1 MPTFDDFRNR
11 FPSLK
16 DASDEEIIKRA
27 SEVFKLPITDVAH
40 ELGYDVSGGLT
51 SQRTGASFDRYQAGL
66 YGVGEAAAEGL
77 GLGGAS
83 KWMGAQRRRNEAQ
96 ADISSERA
104 RELGAVDEWK
114 DVHGV
119 GDFGNYLAGLGIQSA
134 PYALEAIP
142 GGLGARAAMTGTRA
156 ALAGAKTL
164 EEAAAAKRAL
174 NIGSQAG
181 AVAASY
187 PSAVGDVL
195 SNQREQSGETRG
207 GVAAALAVPYAALN
221 AVGIESALAR
231 GAAFKNTVN
240 ILDRGTGL
248 TGAAARTAATAT
260 GVALKEGASETGQE
274 MLNQVGRMSVDS
286 NEDFLS
292 AAAQDRFKESF
303 IGGATLGGVAGAAGG
318 GWRRSSAGGNEISQ
332 SMGDKAAIQPDITTQ
347 QFQQTSVD
355 PRARLAELE
364 AKNQGTPAREHI
376 TEDGEIIRIP
386 GKDREY
392 FTAGEQAEYAAL
404 KQQFAPAAPAV
415 AGGSTEIAQAQQLA
429 KQQADQQQAQAQQ
442 AQAAAQAAE
451 QFGVT
456 NPATPSVGS
465 AFGQKVYGPNID
477 AVSHAIA
484 NFTSRMPPQQ
494 VQLAQA
500 ITKANAETGGQL
512 IKFQFNANDVM
523 ASVDKGF
530 QAVGKVAN
538 QFQIA
543 HVESVD
549 EAAAILN
556 DQSEQVKGD
565 KLDQLNAIFQAL
577 TGQNTN
583 GYEAAQLAQLA
594 KGAKDDKLQLQNN
607 AGLREVPVSGGAT
620 ETSASGDGGVRPTQ
634 VQPVGTT
641 SVGAGPLDIQAGQPS
656 TGGVRPSAGDVSS
669 AVSAST
675 PSPQVSEVTDGQAT
689 TEGGQTAVQP
699 TGQAE
704 AVPSV
709 QQAGKP
715 ARAAEEVKSDEE
727 LLADQ
732 AEDITAEVMELLIPV
747 HQRMAG
753 KTPQERAETAQRL
766 RDFTFGIL
774 MNGHYDT
781 LAVMANDFGIKLHQ
795 AKDWSAKA
803 LAFKAEPEFLQK
815 LKAAYETAA
824 SKRGLTI
831 PELLTRIEAKANA
844 AINDKVEVDRSIST
858 SREQGGPRDSDE
870 RKLNLGFDA
879 EGRDTGEIEANE
891 GLAIKSRKSGE
902 SIQERFNAV
911 ETNQASVTK
920 ILKMLDEIENAQT
933 NTQEFSEA
941 RVAGA
946 LAKYEAA
953 LVNGTPVPQDSL
965 FVLAYDAMQKGNEGE
980 ATMYVEELEAIRD
993 EKLAKAAEQAK
1004 KQTNKSADLDKPEKE
1019 SKNAVQKPSPKKV
1032 PVQERTG
1039 GGEALG
1045 EGDTEGGKVA
1055 RESGEEKTQHRITF
1069 EGKAAT
1075 LTVVRNKATPEKVE
1089 AVTVKPDG
1097 ERFAVL
1103 NLGAQGVVSDAK
1115 LMQNL
1120 VDTESI
1126 DATTEPKQEEVGT
1139 PAEQWAVLA
1148 AQFPAMGTYEELGQE
1163 EKARWDDLAHRGV
1176 ANLAAANKLF
1186 EAPAAQVTDE
1196 SNIIDGE
1203 GLVREITPEQ
1213 IALLEAPVGK
1223 LTEGQTVRLEK
1234 HYGAKRGSSEFFT
1247 KLHNDIS
1254 LYAAKGA
1261 TAVNAAIRD
1270 IIKAVYTAVLAVAV
1284 VFNPTYMNKA
1294 EAYTFSP
1301 AEEYSVTKEVRAEA
1315 PAEAASKMSPAAKEA
1330 YATLMPALKAEL
1342 TAKDKL
1348 LVMADKP
1355 SGRIFVFTPDGKLVI
1370 EKKSL
1375 FGLAKGDFYKG
1386 NNDLPSNRITPA
1398 GLHDI
1403 VMVDAAKGGAAAKTA
1418 GDYDFGKVF
1427 GIVDKNPG
1435 VLTIM
1440 HSVWL
1445 KETDAPKRAAAL
1457 KSETAADSRYSFGC
1471 INVDKVTYKNLI
1483 DNHGQQMDG
1492 AKLFVVPDNQERL
1505 NDFVTGKVAQN
1516 LTNEDK
1522 LVRQAVTPVTETT
1535 TGVRQNATQAAAAE
1549 RTVVGKEEQ
1558 APANAP
1564 AQQAKTVQ
1572 QSLRRR
1578 NKGKKYTPEQLKA
1591 SLLDFMNRAS
1601 LGKDVVIVDDIR
1613 DLHDLAEFAEM
1624 DGTQFDTFLAEQ
1636 EIDYDTQAFVYKGKA
1651 YMLAGNIAVGTGRG
1665 VFMHEVGGHLGIQKA
1680 LSPEMVSRLADQV
1693 KKWAKRD
1700 DGSIESD
1707 LAAHAIGRMLDSN
1720 AASPAERQQE
1730 MIAYFLEAAVNA
1742 GINPTAYN
1750 KIGSAGL
1757 REWMRTLWAAFK
1769 NALRMVRGVN
1779 VDKMTGQDLIDL
1791 AYGYAQLSATRFH
1804 GSNAK
1809 FQRFL
1814 TKFMNSGAGGQQYG
1828 WGTYFAEARP
1838 TAEGYSV
1845 PDIQAPAG
1853 TRSHVYTVDLAIA
1866 PDEMI
1871 LWSKPMEAQ
1880 SPLVQAA
1887 AAKHPAKSMYTGMDF
1902 YKGTSERLY
1911 EEKYGVEPTTKAQRS
1926 EAEKMASQFMDSLGI
1941 KGIQYL
1947 DATTAARDTSNF
1959 VVFNEDNIIRVQTET
1974 GLAQDRQAMV
1984 PEFKWERVQQS
1995 RTAQPAGPFAKAG
2008 EWLDR
2013 AVTSP
2018 KETLTKLKLGFLT
2031 LDQLAE
2037 LDKTAGQVV
2046 RAYSDVMT
2054 AMQKT
2059 SKDMV
2064 YKASQIDQLWAKLTK
2079 KDSDNLSTVMRD
2091 ATRAQFD
2098 PALGVVGKNQTEQDI
2113 MDAYRALPSSAKDVY
2128 AKVKKYYEDAFKTR
2142 LAIMEESAAKLG
2154 GKELDEIRELYSKL
2168 KGPYFPLGRTG
2179 NYYAVGMS
2187 PRVAE
2192 LMAKKE
2198 DQGLSSSETTEL
2210 TALRKQADQYKTSSF
2225 NTLYEAKKAAEQFKK
2240 ELGDSYYNETEVNI
2254 ESAMSKTPNFAKL
2267 EESITAQLGGE
2278 TRAEVKN
2285 MLAKLMFDSL
2295 PEHHALKNQMRR
2307 EGIYGENEDMR
2318 QVFAQT
2324 SISQAHYIS
2333 RLQFGGELNNAMLSI
2348 AKEARRDIEMRQ
2360 IQNELKLRTKLSM
2373 DNTQSALT
2381 DAMVNA
2387 SYFAHLGLSPAFL
2400 LTNMTQVP
2408 MITAPWLGAR
2418 HGMGATK
2425 RAMAAALVDT
2435 AKLIKSTYKDGDW
2448 RSELDW
2454 NSMFP
2459 VGSNEDR
2466 MFRDLLDRN
2475 VLDITMEHDLA
2486 AVASA
2491 QKGIFDDKISKA
2503 TGGKLGG
2510 MSDVVKLVNTPVRIT
2525 ELANRAVTALSAYRL
2540 KMQAL
2545 ASAPMTDEE
2554 RHKASVDY
2562 AARAVSETQL
2572 NYSEL
2577 NAPRHMRQVFGSK
2590 PLAKMIFQFRKYQ
2603 QGMLYLIAKNIS
2615 DALPGSKATAE
2626 DRRIARRTIAGLYM
2640 TTGLMAGTTGMP
2652 LMGTV
2657 GVAGIANLIAN
2668 AFGDDDEP
2676 WDFEVEYRN
2685 FLADWLGHDM
2695 ALLVAKG
2702 VPAALGADLSKRVG
2716 MGDIANPIPFV
2727 QRGATGQSTVANV
2740 LYAAGGAPIG
2750 MAGTMYDG
2758 IVAMANG
2765 DVLKGMEKVIPV
2777 KAVKDALRT
2786 YRYADEGMT
2795 DKRGNV
2801 ILAPEKFDT
2810 WDLAL
2815 RGMGFSPTKETEYY
2829 AANAAL
2835 QTAKMAATDVRTR
2848 LLRDYSEAKLKG
2860 ESTADVDAK
2869 IAEFN
2874 ERHPE
2879 KGIKIDFSTKLKSV
2893 QARRKMAA
2901 ERTESGVRIGKYEK
2915 PFASEARFASEE

>member
-1 MPTFDDFRNR
+1 MATLDQLRSLFPDAQSDSDVIKQAATEFGIDPSEIASEIGFKVSAPGMWTSVKRGIGQVESALGSTARDLGADRAGRALESYGEDVTFRN
-11 FPSLK
+11 P
-16 DASDEEIIKRA
+16 AA
-27 SEVFKLPITDVAH
+27 VNT
-40 ELGYDVSGGLT
+40 
-51 SQRTGASFDRYQAGL
+51 
-66 YGVGEAAAEGL
+66 VGEALSSPWQTAKEAVGELVPQVGLSAATA
-77 GLGGAS
+77 LGG
-83 KWMGAQRRRNEAQ
+83 
-96 ADISSERA
+96 RA
-104 RELGAVDEWK
+104 
-114 DVHGV
+114 
-119 GDFGNYLAGLGIQSA
+119 I
-134 PYALEAIP
+134 
-142 GGLGARAAMTGTRA
+142 GG
-156 ALAGAKTL
+156 LAGAPLGPAGVIAGQAIGGSAGAYLGNLAQEYGGIRAEQRESGKEDKT
-164 EEAAAAKRAL
+164 RAL
-174 NIGSQAG
+174 A
-181 AVAASY
+181 
-187 PSAVGDVL
+187 
-195 SNQREQSGETRG
+195 
-207 GVAAALAVPYAALN
+207 
-221 AVGIESALAR
+221 
-231 GAAFKNTVN
+231 
-240 ILDRGTGL
+240 
-248 TGAAARTAATAT
+248 TGAAAAALDTAFGAERLVNKVGNKGLDILSRGAGEKLAPHVLKQTGLGIAGEAGTETAQTALERTGAFKDLLGADALNEYGMAAIK
-260 GVALKEGASETGQE
+260 GG
-274 MLNQVGRMSVDS
+274 
-286 NEDFLS
+286 
-292 AAAQDRFKESF
+292 
-303 IGGATLGGVAGAAGG
+303 IGGGAIRGGMSLFAGQRAAEGG
-318 GWRRSSAGGNEISQ
+318 GSDVSQ
-332 SMGDKAAIQPDITTQ
+332 AFESKDATQPDITTAN
-347 QFQQTSVD
+347 FQSPALSD
-355 PRARLAELE
+355 NLMSGLAGRGANPLAGRSAMYGGE
-364 AKNQGTPAREHI
+364 APATREVI
-376 TEDGEIIRIP
+376 TEDGEIIQVP
-386 GKDREY
+386 VG
-392 FTAGEQAEYAAL
+392 Q
-404 KQQFAPAAPAV
+404 AAPAV
-415 AGGSTEIAQAQQLA
+415 AGGSTEIAQAQQ
-429 KQQADQQQAQAQQ
+429 Q
-442 AQAAAQAAE
+442 AQAAQQQQEAQAEQAQAAQQAAQ
-451 QFGVT
+451 QFGVV
-456 NPATPSVGS
+456 NPATPAVGS
-465 AFGQKVYGPNID
+465 AFGQKVYGPNIP
-477 AVSHAIA
+477 AVASAIA

-512 IKFQFNANDVM
+512 IKFKFNANDVM

-543 HVESVD
+543 HVESVE

-556 DQSEQVKGD
+556 DQSEQLKGD

-620 ETSASGDGGVRPTQ
+620 ETSTGGDGGVRPTQ
-634 VQPVGTT
+634 VQPVGAT

-656 TGGVRPSAGDVSS
+656 AGGVRPSAGDVSNVVGGE
-669 AVSAST
+669 AT
-675 PSPQVSEVTDGQAT
+675 PQVSEAPNGQET
-689 TEGGQTAVQP
+689 TEGGQAAVQP

-704 AVPSV
+704 AVPGV

-732 AEDITAEVMELLIPV
+732 AEEITAEVMELLIPV

-753 KTPQERAETAQRL
+753 GTPQERAETAQRL

-781 LAVMANDFGIKLHQ
+781 LAVMAKDFGIKLHQ

-815 LKAAYETAA
+815 LKAAYEAAA

-844 AINDKVEVDRSIST
+844 AINDKMEVDKSIST

-870 RKLNLGFDA
+870 RVLNVGFDA

-920 ILKMLDEIENAQT
+920 ILKMLDEIKNAQT

-953 LVNGTPVPQDSL
+953 LVNGTPAPQDSL

-980 ATMYVEELEAIRD
+980 AAMYVEELEAIRD
-993 EKLAKAAEQAK
+993 EKLTKAAEQAK

-1019 SKNAVQKPSPKKV
+1019 TKDAVQKRSTKKV

-1045 EGDTEGGKVA
+1045 EGNAEESQAATEG
-1055 RESGEEKTQHRITF
+1055 
-1069 EGKAAT
+1069 
-1075 LTVVRNKATPEKVE
+1075 E
-1089 AVTVKPDG
+1089 AEAKQEV
-1097 ERFAVL
+1097 AVL
-1103 NLGAQGVVSDAK
+1103 TPVEKYEAIAADYP
-1115 LMQNL
+1115 L
-1120 VDTESI
+1120 VPPYESLTE
-1126 DATTEPKQEEVGT
+1126 
-1139 PAEQWAVLA
+1139 AER
-1148 AQFPAMGTYEELGQE
+1148 
-1163 EKARWDDLAHRGV
+1163 ARWDDLASRNDVDVTDIARVVGTT
-1176 ANLAAANKLF
+1176 K
-1186 EAPAAQVTDE
+1186 AAQTQQVENDRT
-1196 SNIIDGE
+1196 IDGT

-1213 IALLEAPVGK
+1213 IQLLEAPVSK
-1223 LTEGQTVRLEK
+1223 LTEGQTVRLER
-1234 HYGAKRGSSEFFT
+1234 HYGAKRGTSEFLT
-1247 KLHNDIS
+1247 KLHEDIS
-1254 LYAAKGA
+1254 LYAAKGVE
-1261 TAVNAAIRD
+1261 AVNAAIRD
-1270 IIKAVYTAVLAVAV
+1270 IVKAVYTALLAVAV

-1386 NNDLPSNRITPA
+1386 NNDLPANRVTPA
-1398 GLHDI
+1398 GLHDL
-1403 VMVDAAKGGAAAKTA
+1403 VMVDAAKGGGAAKTA
-1418 GDYDFGKVF
+1418 GEYDFGKVF

-1457 KSETAADSRYSFGC
+1457 KSESAADSRYSFGC

-1535 TGVRQNATQAAAAE
+1535 TGVRQNATQAVATE
-1549 RTVVGKEEQ
+1549 RAVVGKEEQ

-1613 DLHDLAEFAEM
+1613 DLHDLAEFAGM
-1624 DGTQFDTFLAEQ
+1624 DDAQFDTFLTEQ

-1680 LSPEMVSRLADQV
+1680 LSPELVSRLADQV

-1750 KIGSAGL
+1750 KVGSAGL

-1995 RTAQPAGPFAKAG
+1995 RTTQPAGPFAKAG
-2008 EWLDR
+2008 EWLDQ
-2013 AVTSP
+2013 ALTSP
-2018 KETLTKLKLGFLT
+2018 KEALTKLKLGFLT

-2037 LDKTAGQVV
+2037 LDKTANQVV

-2079 KDSDNLSTVMRD
+2079 KDSDNLSSVMRD

-2098 PALGVVGKNQTEQDI
+2098 PALGVAGKNQTEQDI

-2179 NYYAVGMS
+2179 SYYAVGMS

-2192 LMAKKE
+2192 LTAKKE

-2210 TALRKQADQYKTSSF
+2210 ATLRKQADQYKTSSF

-2240 ELGDSYYNETEVNI
+2240 DLGESYYNETEVNI
-2254 ESAMSKTPNFAKL
+2254 ESAMSKMPNFAKL
-2267 EESITAQLGGE
+2267 EESITAELGGE

-2333 RLQFGGELNNAMLSI
+2333 RLQFGGELNNAMLDI
-2348 AKEARRDIEMRQ
+2348 GKAARRDIEMRQ

-2381 DAMVNA
+2381 DSMVNA

-2418 HGMGATK
+2418 HGAGATK

-2486 AVASA
+2486 AVANA

-2545 ASAPMTDEE
+2545 TTAPMTDEE
-2554 RHKASVDY
+2554 RHKAAVDY

-2603 QGMLYLIAKNIS
+2603 QGMLYLIAKSIS

-2626 DRRIARRTIAGLYM
+2626 DRRIARRTLAGLYM

-2657 GVAGIANLIAN
+2657 GVAGIANLVAS

-2676 WDFEVEYRN
+2676 FDFETEYRN
-2685 FLADWLGHDM
+2685 FLTDWLGKDM

-2727 QRGATGQSTVANV
+2727 QRGQTGQSTVANV

-2750 MAGTMYDG
+2750 MVGTMYDG

-2765 DVLKGMEKVIPV
+2765 DVMKGMEKIVPV

-2786 YRYADEGMT
+2786 YRYTDEGMT

-2815 RGMGFSPTKETEYY
+2815 RGMGFTPTKEAEYY
-2829 AANAAL
+2829 AANAAV
-2835 QTAKMAATDVRTR
+2835 QTAKTAATDARTR
-2848 LLRDYSEAKLKG
+2848 LLREYSEAKLKG
-2860 ESTADVDAK
+2860 ETTEDVDAK

-2879 KGIKIDFSTKLKSV
+2879 KGVKIDFSTKLKSV

-2915 PFASEARFASEE
+2915 PFAGEARFATEE

>member
-1 MPTFDDFRNR
+1 MATLDQLRSLFPDAQSDSDVIKKAATEFGIDPMDIASELGVKISSPGMWTSVKRGVGQVESALGSTARDLGADRAGRALESYGEDVTFRN
-11 FPSLK
+11 P
-16 DASDEEIIKRA
+16 AA
-27 SEVFKLPITDVAH
+27 VNT
-40 ELGYDVSGGLT
+40 
-51 SQRTGASFDRYQAGL
+51 
-66 YGVGEAAAEGL
+66 VGEALSSPWQTAKEAVGELVPQVGFS
-77 GLGGAS
+77 GATALGGRAIG
-83 KWMGAQRRRNEAQ
+83 GA
-96 ADISSERA
+96 
-104 RELGAVDEWK
+104 LGAPLGPA
-114 DVHGV
+114 GV
-119 GDFGNYLAGLGIQSA
+119 IAGQAIGGSAGAYLGNLAQEYGGI
-134 PYALEAIP
+134 
-142 GGLGARAAMTGTRA
+142 RAEQRESGREDKTRA
-156 ALAGAKTL
+156 LA
-164 EEAAAAKRAL
+164 
-174 NIGSQAG
+174 
-181 AVAASY
+181 
-187 PSAVGDVL
+187 
-195 SNQREQSGETRG
+195 
-207 GVAAALAVPYAALN
+207 
-221 AVGIESALAR
+221 
-231 GAAFKNTVN
+231 
-240 ILDRGTGL
+240 
-248 TGAAARTAATAT
+248 TGAAAATLDTAFGAERLVNKVGNKGLNILSREAGKDLAPHVLKQTGLGIAGEAGTETVQTALERTGAFKDLASDDALNEYGMAAIK
-260 GVALKEGASETGQE
+260 GG
-274 MLNQVGRMSVDS
+274 
-286 NEDFLS
+286 
-292 AAAQDRFKESF
+292 
-303 IGGATLGGVAGAAGG
+303 IGGGAIRGGMSLFAGQRQADAGSNDVSQAFTQKDAT
-318 GWRRSSAGGNEISQ
+318 
-332 SMGDKAAIQPDITTQ
+332 QPDITTTAFQ
-347 QFQQTSVD
+347 PRDVSPDLMAGLAGRGANPLAGRSTMYGGEAPAVQQT
-355 PRARLAELE
+355 
-364 AKNQGTPAREHI
+364 REVI
-376 TEDGEIIRIP
+376 TEDGEIIQVP
-386 GKDREY
+386 VAQ
-392 FTAGEQAEYAAL
+392 T
-404 KQQFAPAAPAV
+404 QQAPAV
-415 AGGSTEIAQAQQLA
+415 AGGSTEIAQAQQQA
-429 KQQADQQQAQAQQ
+429 QQQAAQQQAQAQQ
-442 AQAAAQAAE
+442 AQAADQAAQ
-451 QFGVT
+451 QFGVV
-456 NPATPSVGS
+456 NPATPAVGS
-465 AFGQKVYGPNID
+465 AFGQKVYGPNIP
-477 AVSHAIA
+477 AVANAIA
-484 NFTSRMPPQQ
+484 TFTAKMPPQQ

-500 ITKANAETGGQL
+500 ITKANADTGGQL
-512 IKFQFNANDVM
+512 IKFKFKFNANDVM

-530 QAVGKVAN
+530 QAVGKVAS

-543 HVESVD
+543 HVDSVD

-556 DQSEQVKGD
+556 DQSEQAKGD
-565 KLDQLNAIFQAL
+565 KLEQLNAIFQAL

-620 ETSASGDGGVRPTQ
+620 EASTGGDGGVRPTQ
-634 VQPVGTT
+634 VQPIGAT

-656 TGGVRPSAGDVSS
+656 AGGVRSSAGDVPNVGGGQ
-669 AVSAST
+669 AT
-675 PSPQVSEVTDGQAT
+675 PQVSEAPNGQET
-689 TEGGQTAVQP
+689 TEGGQAAVQP

-732 AEDITAEVMELLIPV
+732 AEEITAEVMELLIPV

-753 KTPQERAETAQRL
+753 GTPQERAETAQRL

-781 LAVMANDFGIKLHQ
+781 LAVMAKDFGIKLHQ

-815 LKAAYETAA
+815 LKAAYEAAA

-844 AINDKVEVDRSIST
+844 AINDKMEVDKSIST

-870 RKLNLGFDA
+870 RVLNVGFDA

-911 ETNQASVTK
+911 ETNQASMTK
-920 ILKMLDEIENAQT
+920 ILKMLDEIKNAQT

-953 LVNGTPVPQDSL
+953 LVNGTPAPQDSL

-980 ATMYVEELEAIRD
+980 AAMYVEELEAIRD
-993 EKLAKAAEQAK
+993 EKLTKAAEQAK

-1019 SKNAVQKPSPKKV
+1019 TKNAVQKRSTKKV

-1045 EGDTEGGKVA
+1045 EGNAEESQAATEGEAEAKQEVIKTPQEQYEALAAETNLLPPYEALDA
-1055 RESGEEKTQHRITF
+1055 RERAQIEDQAYQGELTLASLNTMFSGNAKF
-1069 EGKAAT
+1069 GKDVRANNPYTAAELT
-1075 LTVVRNKATPEKVE
+1075 KEIEAFVRTSISSRKLTVVNSVEDLTNSADKV
-1089 AVTVKPDG
+1089 V
-1097 ERFAVL
+1097 
-1103 NLGAQGVVSDAK
+1103 Q
-1115 LMQNL
+1115 
-1120 VDTESI
+1120 
-1126 DATTEPKQEEVGT
+1126 
-1139 PAEQWAVLA
+1139 
-1148 AQFPAMGTYEELGQE
+1148 
-1163 EKARWDDLAHRGV
+1163 
-1176 ANLAAANKLF
+1176 
-1186 EAPAAQVTDE
+1186 
-1196 SNIIDGE
+1196 
-1203 GLVREITPEQ
+1203 Q
-1213 IALLEAPVGK
+1213 IG
-1223 LTEGQTVRLEK
+1223 
-1234 HYGAKRGSSEFFT
+1234 
-1247 KLHNDIS
+1247 
-1254 LYAAKGA
+1254 
-1261 TAVNAAIRD
+1261 
-1270 IIKAVYTAVLAVAV
+1270 AVLAVEGAYGVAV
-1284 VFNPTYMNKA
+1284 NG
-1294 EAYTFSP
+1294 
-1301 AEEYSVTKEVRAEA
+1301 RAFLIA
-1315 PAEAASKMSPAAKEA
+1315 N
-1330 YATLMPALKAEL
+1330 
-1342 TAKDKL
+1342 
-1348 LVMADKP
+1348 
-1355 SGRIFVFTPDGKLVI
+1355 RI
-1370 EKKSL
+1370 EK
-1375 FGLAKGDFYKG
+1375 GMGRAK
-1386 NNDLPSNRITPA
+1386 
-1398 GLHDI
+1398 
-1403 VMVDAAKGGAAAKTA
+1403 
-1418 GDYDFGKVF
+1418 
-1427 GIVDKNPG
+1427 
-1435 VLTIM
+1435 
-1440 HSVWL
+1440 
-1445 KETDAPKRAAAL
+1445 
-1457 KSETAADSRYSFGC
+1457 
-1471 INVDKVTYKNLI
+1471 
-1483 DNHGQQMDG
+1483 
-1492 AKLFVVPDNQERL
+1492 
-1505 NDFVTGKVAQN
+1505 
-1516 LTNEDK
+1516 
-1522 LVRQAVTPVTETT
+1522 
-1535 TGVRQNATQAAAAE
+1535 
-1549 RTVVGKEEQ
+1549 
-1558 APANAP
+1558 
-1564 AQQAKTVQ
+1564 
-1572 QSLRRR
+1572 
-1578 NKGKKYTPEQLKA
+1578 
-1591 SLLDFMNRAS
+1591 
-1601 LGKDVVIVDDIR
+1601 
-1613 DLHDLAEFAEM
+1613 
-1624 DGTQFDTFLAEQ
+1624 
-1636 EIDYDTQAFVYKGKA
+1636 
-1651 YMLAGNIAVGTGRG
+1651 
-1665 VFMHEVGGHLGIQKA
+1665 FMHEVGAHLGLENLLPKA
-1680 LSPEMVSRLADQV
+1680 TYDRLVAQI
-1693 KKWAKRD
+1693 KKWTN
-1700 DGSIESD
+1700 SD
-1707 LAAHAIGRMLDSN
+1707 ADIDEVTLAARAEMRVLN
-1720 AASPAERQQE
+1720 ANTPAEDYDAE
-1730 MIAYFLEAAVNA
+1730 LLAYFIEEAVQA
-1742 GINPTAYN
+1742 GVDPTASGKEN
-1750 KIGSAGL
+1750 SAL
-1757 REWMRTLWAAFK
+1757 REWFRTLWAAFK
-1769 NALRMVRGVN
+1769 VAVRKLGYN
-1779 VDKMTGQDLIDL
+1779 PESMTAQDIVDMAFGAARLEMSGTYHGTAANFRNFRNKYIGS
-1791 AYGYAQLSATRFH
+1791 GEGAT
-1804 GSNAK
+1804 A
-1809 FQRFL
+1809 
-1814 TKFMNSGAGGQQYG
+1814 YG
-1828 WGTYFAEARP
+1828 WGTYLAERYGIAKGYYEADVRRKTKQASAKPEGNLMRVDTSVADDELFNYNATVADQPQRVKDAIKSMLDPIAEEVLDRTNSDVDELTGRDLFGTGENDLGLLSRLIMDDVLVADGDTFNKAVQQGQFHKAASLLLEEAGIAGIKHLDARSRG
-1838 TAEGYSV
+1838 TATSV
-1845 PDIQAPAG
+1845 IQFRGKSYNRDELRDAARAAYAAKDDQQTFEMGMLRSLLQNGVAHVRAMHQSKQAYYERLFYKTDKESAERFNLAFDEEKARADAKRKTKDLFETKALDWLDKHESDISMAENPRTYNRILFSDKNIFRVGTQVAADRQRMRFGKEAAQPQGVFSKAG
-1853 TRSHVYTVDLAIA
+1853 T
-1866 PDEMI
+1866 
-1871 LWSKPMEAQ
+1871 
-1880 SPLVQAA
+1880 
-1887 AAKHPAKSMYTGMDF
+1887 
-1902 YKGTSERLY
+1902 
-1911 EEKYGVEPTTKAQRS
+1911 
-1926 EAEKMASQFMDSLGI
+1926 
-1941 KGIQYL
+1941 
-1947 DATTAARDTSNF
+1947 
-1959 VVFNEDNIIRVQTET
+1959 
-1974 GLAQDRQAMV
+1974 
-1984 PEFKWERVQQS
+1984 
-1995 RTAQPAGPFAKAG
+1995 
-2008 EWLDR
+2008 WLDQ
-2013 AVTSP
+2013 ALTNP
-2018 KETLTKLKLGFLT
+2018 KEALTKLKLGFLT

-2037 LDKTAGQVV
+2037 LDKTANQVV

-2079 KDSDNLSTVMRD
+2079 KDSDNLSSVMRD

-2098 PALGVVGKNQTEQDI
+2098 PALGVAGKNQTEQDI

-2179 NYYAVGMS
+2179 SYYAVGMS

-2192 LMAKKE
+2192 LTAKKE

-2210 TALRKQADQYKTSSF
+2210 ATLRKQADQYKTSSF

-2240 ELGDSYYNETEVNI
+2240 DLGESYYNETEVNI
-2254 ESAMSKTPNFAKL
+2254 ESAMSKMPNFAKL
-2267 EESITAQLGGE
+2267 EESITAELGGE

-2333 RLQFGGELNNAMLSI
+2333 RLQFGGELNASMLDI
-2348 AKEARRDIEMRQ
+2348 GKAARRDIEMRQ

-2381 DAMVNA
+2381 DSMVNA

-2418 HGMGATK
+2418 HGVGATK

-2486 AVASA
+2486 AVANA

-2545 ASAPMTDEE
+2545 ATAPMTDEE
-2554 RHKASVDY
+2554 RHKAAVDY

-2603 QGMLYLIAKNIS
+2603 QGMLYLIAKSIS

-2626 DRRIARRTIAGLYM
+2626 DRRIARRTLAGLYM

-2657 GVAGIANLIAN
+2657 GVAGIANLVAS

-2676 WDFEVEYRN
+2676 FDFETEYRN
-2685 FLADWLGHDM
+2685 FLTDWLGKDM

-2727 QRGATGQSTVANV
+2727 QRGQTGQSTVANV

-2750 MAGTMYDG
+2750 MVGTMYDG

-2765 DVLKGMEKVIPV
+2765 DVMKGMEKIVPV

-2786 YRYADEGMT
+2786 YRYTDEGMT

-2815 RGMGFSPTKETEYY
+2815 RGMGFTPTKEAEYY
-2829 AANAAL
+2829 AANAAV
-2835 QTAKMAATDVRTR
+2835 QAAKTAATDARTR
-2848 LLRDYSEAKLKG
+2848 LLREYSEAKLKG
-2860 ESTADVDAK
+2860 ETTEDVDAK

-2879 KGIKIDFSTKLKSV
+2879 KGVKIDFSTKLKSV

-2915 PFASEARFASEE
+2915 PFAGEARFATEE